1 MGKEMRLE
9 DDEEDKE
16 LEQEAANYVRG
27 GDSELKKV

>member
-16 LEQEAANYVRG
+16 LEKEAASYLRG
-27 GDSELKKV
+27 GESELKKV